1 MSRVSLITGGTRGL
15 GYAIARALA
24 QVGDHVI
31 IAGRNPRA
39 AQDVAEKLNA
49 EGLDASSVALDVDS
63 PESVKAAAE
72 TIGQRCGH
80 VDVLVNNAGILPEA
94 TDHQSHEF
102 AGIAMFEQTFRTNVF
117 GVVAVLEEFLPL
129 VRAAPA
135 GRIVNVSTTMGS
147 LADQSNPD
155 SPYYSMI
162 VPAYQS
168 SKAALNSITVGLAK
182 KLADTPIKVT
192 AVCPGFVQTDL
203 TPINKQQAPLT
214 PDEAVAPIVT
224 AASLAADAPTGTF
237 VDREGTV
244 AW

>member
-1 MSRVSLITGGTRGL
+1 MSRISLVTGATRGL
-15 GYAIARALA
+15 GFATARALGQA
-24 QVGDHVI
+24 GDHVI
-31 IAGRNPRA
+31 VAGRDAQA
-39 AQDVAEKLNA
+39 AHEVAEQLRA
-49 EGLDASSVALDVDS
+49 EGSEASCVTLDVDS
-63 PESVKAAAE
+63 PGNIKTAAE
-72 TIGQRCGH
+72 TVRHRCGH

-94 TDHQSHEF
+94 TDNESHEF
-102 AGIAMFEQTFRTNVF
+102 GGVGMFERTFRTNVF

-135 GRIVNVSTTMGS
+135 GRIVNVSTIMGS

-155 SPYYSMI
+155 SPFYGMI

-182 KLADTPIKVT
+182 TLADTPIKVT
-192 AVCPGFVQTDL
+192 SVCPGFVQTEL

-214 PDEAVAPIVT
+214 PDEAVVAILT
-224 AASLAADAPTGTF
+224 AASLAADAPSGTF
-237 VDREGTV
+237 IDREGTV